1 MSPFKSLECVS
12 NLDIFILQ
20 YIFVHFSPLT
30 GVDLEDV
37 GMFLVQLT
45 NRDFLQSKPEN
56 IDELGSDFVFQIF
69 FLNSLRF
76 FCMREADKKMAR
88 AKK

>member
-1 MSPFKSLECVS
+1 MPTLKTIGSAPVT
-12 NLDIFILQ
+12 
-20 YIFVHFSPLT
+20 SPLT

-76 FCMREADKKMAR
+76 SFMREADKK
-88 AKK
+88 KWPVPKNKLLVKL

>member
-1 MSPFKSLECVS
+1 MFQILKLLFY
-12 NLDIFILQ
+12 NIF
-20 YIFVHFSPLT
+20 FVHFSPLT

-56 IDELGSDFVFQIF
+56 IDELGSDFVFPNF

-76 FCMREADKKMAR
+76 SFMREADKKNGHCQ
-88 AKK
+88 KISY

>member
-1 MSPFKSLECVS
+1 MKRPLEMCFKSWEFLFYNV
-12 NLDIFILQ
+12 F
-20 YIFVHFSPLT
+20 FVHFSPLT

-56 IDELGSDFVFQIF
+56 IDELGSDFVFQLFSLSSQIF
-69 FLNSLRF
+69 SHERS
-76 FCMREADKKMAR
+76 
-88 AKK
+88 

>member
-1 MSPFKSLECVS
+1 MPTLKTIGSAPVT
-12 NLDIFILQ
+12 
-20 YIFVHFSPLT
+20 SPLT

-69 FLNSLRF
+69 FLILSDFLLW
-76 FCMREADKKMAR
+76 ETLTKKMAS

>member
-1 MSPFKSLECVS
+1 MCFKSWEFLFYNV
-12 NLDIFILQ
+12 F
-20 YIFVHFSPLT
+20 FVHFSPLT

-56 IDELGSDFVFQIF
+56 IDELGSDFVFQFFSLSSQIF
-69 FLNSLRF
+69 SHERS
-76 FCMREADKKMAR
+76 
-88 AKK
+88 

>member
-1 MSPFKSLECVS
+1 MPTLKTIGSAPVT
-12 NLDIFILQ
+12 
-20 YIFVHFSPLT
+20 SPLT

-69 FLNSLRF
+69 LLILSDFLLW
-76 FCMREADKKMAR
+76 EKLTKKWPVP
-88 AKK
+88 KNKLLVKL

>member
-1 MSPFKSLECVS
+1 M
-12 NLDIFILQ
+12 
-20 YIFVHFSPLT
+20 
-30 GVDLEDV
+30 

-76 FCMREADKKMAR
+76 SFVKEADKKWPGP
-88 AKK
+88 KNKSGISQTLILE